1 MKAVN
6 DVEELKFI
14 LLQDG
19 VDPDIV
25 KQMTIEEVRQAIKF
39 DDKMSF
45 DDYINHIYDK
55 YGLKEVK

>member
-6 DVEELKFI
+6 DVEGLKFI

-39 DDKMSF
+39 DDEISF
-45 DDYINHIYDK
+45 NTYINRIYSK
-55 YGLKEVK
+55 YGLKEVR